1 MYNVS
6 WDGKW
11 SDFMIDSN
19 MTIWRKANMAEREKI
34 KANAKAAFGK
44 KIMNAIG
51 YGGVAEFVTIMI
63 AILLSLQ
70 TIEGRTR
77 SYNVRQ
83 DLLFFGFFTVIDIAI
98 CFAYLWPSKKRFK
111 LLEEQAFLVTEG
123 KVTDRKEIIGR
134 SMDAGSYE
142 TVELGSEDEPESRE
156 FKVVDDYYDD
166 MKLGTEVLLV
176 SYSEDESV
184 YGFFDTYDVVV
195 K

>member
-34 KANAKAAFGK
+34 KANAKAAYGK
-44 KIMNAIG
+44 KIMKAIG
-51 YGGVAEFVTIMI
+51 YGGVAEFVTII
-63 AILLSLQ
+63 LSLLLSSQ
-70 TIEGRTR
+70 TVEGRTR
-77 SYNVRQ
+77 AYEIGQ
-83 DLLFFGFFTVIDIAI
+83 GLLIFGFCTVTVVAI
-98 CFAYLWPSKKRFK
+98 CLAYLWPSKKRFK

-134 SMDAGSYE
+134 SMDAGSYA
-142 TVELGSEDEPESRE
+142 TVEWGSEDEPESRE

-176 SYSEDESV
+176 SYSEDESA